1 MSRRL
6 EPISPTPQL
15 DAQVLLAHILGVE
28 RAWVVAHSELE
39 LKPEEVQDTQTA
51 ISRLESG
58 EALPYVLGCWEFY
71 GLKFEVSPAVLIP
84 RPETELLVEQALLW
98 LKANPERR
106 SVLDVGAGSGCIA
119 ISLAVHIP
127 DLVVIASDIS
137 MPALTVARRNAHK
150 HKVSDRVCFVQ
161 ADLLSPFARSHY
173 PNRSIELICANPP
186 YIPTDVLKE
195 LVVSKREPWGALHG
209 GFDGLYIIRDL
220 LRDAVHVL
228 AERGAIL
235 VEIGADQGE
244 SVRELTQRAFPEVAV
259 RVLPDLAGHDRLV
272 VAAAPFSER

>member
-71 GLKFEVSPAVLIP
+71 GIKFEVSPAVLIP

-106 SVLDVGAGSGCIA
+106 RVLDVGAGSGCIA

-150 HKVSDRVCFVQ
+150 HKVTDRVCFVQ

-195 LVVSKREPWGALHG
+195 LIVSEREPWGALHG

-220 LRDAVHVL
+220 LQDTVYVL
-228 AERGAIL
+228 AEGGAIL

-244 SVRELTQRAFPEVAV
+244 SVRELTQRAFPEAAV

-272 VAAAPFSER
+272 VAAAPFLER